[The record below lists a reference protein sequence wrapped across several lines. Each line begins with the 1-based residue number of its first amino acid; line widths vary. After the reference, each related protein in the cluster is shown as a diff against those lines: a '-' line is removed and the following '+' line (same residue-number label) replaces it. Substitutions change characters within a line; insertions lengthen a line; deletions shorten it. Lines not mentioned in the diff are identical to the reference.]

1 MPKNKPAHPSYLS
14 ESQQQAGNCG
24 LDVPKLEALL
34 KAIEQNLI
42 QRPLSEKY
50 KKIFYLAATGLF
62 SADDLAEMFN
72 HSSGSNLNSDFNKN
86 LGAYLKLYLEL
97 DDDERVGITSL
108 RRVLFKKGYFV
119 DINDDRSV
127 KVLPTRLA
135 ENSQLEQSSAVIYN

>member
-50 KKIFYLAATGLF
+50 KKIFYLAGMVTIAC
-62 SADDLAEMFN
+62 
-72 HSSGSNLNSDFNKN
+72 
-86 LGAYLKLYLEL
+86 
-97 DDDERVGITSL
+97 
-108 RRVLFKKGYFV
+108 
-119 DINDDRSV
+119 
-127 KVLPTRLA
+127 
-135 ENSQLEQSSAVIYN
+135 SAVNKAMT